1 MRNKR
6 RMNIL
11 NNDMDK
17 HEKSQREIP
26 RYLEG
31 YFLISE
37 TELIDPNFV
46 RTVVLMIQHDD
57 GGAFGLVVNRQTDLT
72 LGGIIDTY
80 ADTSAADIPVF
91 IGGPV
96 EQQFLFVLHSGLP
109 EGFSGEH
116 THEVVP
122 GVFFEPNFQL
132 VQDFLD
138 QHWDRIAA
146 EDRPR
151 IHLFGGYSGWG
162 PGQLENE
169 LRHRSWVLLEASD
182 KIVFHADPTEGWNEA
197 LRKKGG
203 IYWVVAETGTKPSMN

>member
-1 MRNKR
+1 MS
-6 RMNIL
+6 
-11 NNDMDK
+11 
-17 HEKSQREIP
+17 ETEGPREEAP
-26 RYLEG
+26 RFLEG

-57 GGAFGLVVNRQTDLT
+57 GGAFGLIVNRQTELN
-72 LGGIIDTY
+72 LGGIIETY
-80 ADTSAADIPVF
+80 ESTSAGELPVF

-109 EGFSGEH
+109 DQYRGEH
-116 THEVVP
+116 THQVVP

-132 VQDFLD
+132 VRNFLD
-138 QHWDRIAA
+138 TEWNELPV
-146 EDRPR
+146 EDRPS
-151 IHLFGGYSGWG
+151 IHLFGGYSGWA

-169 LRHRSWVLLEASD
+169 LRHRSWVLLEAT
-182 KIVFHADPTEGWNEA
+182 KEIVFHADPSEGWNDA

-203 IYWVVAETGTKPSMN
+203 IYWVVAETGTKPSLN

>member
-1 MRNKR
+1 MSENK
-6 RMNIL
+6 N
-11 NNDMDK
+11 K
-17 HEKSQREIP
+17 
-26 RYLEG
+26 LEG

-37 TELIDPNFV
+37 TELMDPNFI

-57 GGAFGLVVNRQTDLT
+57 GGAFGLIVNRQTDLT
-72 LGGIIDTY
+72 LGGIIDVY
-80 ADTSAADIPVF
+80 EGTSAGDLPVF

-96 EQQFLFVLHSGLP
+96 EQQFLFVLHSGFP
-109 EGFSGEH
+109 KAYTGDH
-116 THEVVP
+116 THEIVP

-132 VQDFLD
+132 IQEFLND
-138 QHWDRIAA
+138 RWDALPP

-169 LRHRSWVLLEASD
+169 LRLRSWVLLEAN
-182 KIVFHADPTEGWNEA
+182 KGIVFHPDPAEGWNEA